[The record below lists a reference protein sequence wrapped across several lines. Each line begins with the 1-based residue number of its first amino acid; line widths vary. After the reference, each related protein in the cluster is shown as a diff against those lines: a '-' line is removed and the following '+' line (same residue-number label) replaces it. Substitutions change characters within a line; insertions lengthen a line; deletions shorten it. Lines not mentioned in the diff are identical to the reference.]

1 MEPTKNFILNDKN
14 VACDDGFFFE
24 IKAGSGRTI
33 ENGVSSIHHKA
44 NAVGIGTFQCNRKIA
59 LRRSFR
65 SGVVFASVGQ
75 CPGQTAE
82 RGYSSPHQYDIL
94 VALPH
99 RF

>member
-1 MEPTKNFILNDKN
+1 M
-14 VACDDGFFFE
+14 
-24 IKAGSGRTI
+24 

-59 LRRSFR
+59 LRRNFR

-75 CPGQTAE
+75 CPEQTAE

-94 VALPH
+94 VAL
-99 RF
+99 RIGSENVNSENVIWIFGEV